1 MEQPEQTVYF
11 PVFQTIDEQGK
22 SISPR
27 QIQANGRFVYNEEVV
42 DTDGIYNWLREM
54 DDIFPA
60 MPSFKVLQ
68 TYLKPVCCES
78 LIDPMVYHYLSLE
91 SAVEAYGAD
100 ALDLPMDL
108 FKSFEEIRSSKN
120 LFQNLQN
127 FEQEQEL
134 KSKTK

>member
-1 MEQPEQTVYF
+1 LEQPEQTVYF